1 MQEKRLEFRGG
12 LLVALIPFLLF
23 IVFCIIFFV
32 VLQYYEMIAL
42 ALGAIV
48 SLIIG
53 SLFSKKW
60 SDYWDAV
67 IAGMSQSLINTL
79 ALIFLV
85 VGIFAKMMAASGVA
99 DGFVWL
105 GIQMGMHG
113 SLFCA
118 FAFLISALIASA
130 TGTSFGT
137 IFSCFP
143 ILYPSGILLGA
154 SPVFLAGAILSGA
167 MLGDNIAPISDTTI
181 ASAGSQSFRDGKNA
195 DIGGVVFSRLKYVA
209 LAAPVAFVLFLI
221 FGGQGSISA
230 DVSLD
235 MLSQY
240 SNPTGLAML
249 IPVAVL
255 LFAAY
260 KTGNIFI
267 AVTWGLII
275 GCAIALPLGLFT
287 ARDII
292 WFSDGLLTGFIIDGI
307 NGMVGTVIFLY
318 GISGIMGILTSSG
331 ILDTLVGALQKTKL
345 VSTER
350 GTELVIVLG
359 GIISGICMG
368 GAAAP
373 AVLMFAPVAQRL
385 GQKQDIHP
393 YRRANLLSSSTFTIS
408 AIIPATS
415 SFIFVVISA
424 ASGVI
429 EEYPFIPELNPM
441 TLMYSTFYA
450 WTMLAAILF
459 FIITGIGR
467 IYEGTTHEKLKK
479 RPGSPT

>member
-1 MQEKRLEFRGG
+1 MEQKRLEFRGG
-12 LLVALIPFLLF
+12 LGIALIPFLLF
-23 IVFCIIFFV
+23 IAFCILFFV

-42 ALGAIV
+42 ALGAVV

-53 SLFSKKW
+53 SLLSKNW
-60 SDYWDAV
+60 SDYWNAV
-67 IAGMSQSLINTL
+67 IEGMSQSLINTL

-105 GIQMGMHG
+105 GIKMGMHG

-118 FAFLISALIASA
+118 FSFLIAALIASA

-167 MLGDNIAPISDTTI
+167 IFGDNIAPISDTTI
-181 ASAGSQSFRDGKNA
+181 ASAGSQGFRDGKSA

-209 LAAPVAFVLFLI
+209 VAGPIAFIGYLI
-221 FGGQGSISA
+221 FGGHGSISS

-235 MLSQY
+235 LLSQY
-240 SNPTGLAML
+240 SDPTGLFML
-249 IPVAVL
+249 IPVVVL
-255 LFAAY
+255 LIAAY

-275 GCAIALPLGLFT
+275 GCIIALPLGLFT
-287 ARDII
+287 FQDII
-292 WFSDGLLTGFIIDGI
+292 WYTDGQLTGFIIDGL
-307 NGMVGTVIFLY
+307 NNMVGTVIFLY

-331 ILDTLVGALQKTKL
+331 LLDTLVGALQKTRL
-345 VSTER
+345 VANER
-350 GTELVIVLG
+350 GTELVICVG
-359 GIISGICMG
+359 GILSGICMG

-373 AVLMFAPVAQRL
+373 AVLMFAPVAQKL
-385 GQKQDIHP
+385 GQSQQLHP
-393 YRRANLLSSSTFTIS
+393 YRRANILSSSTFTIS

-424 ASGVI
+424 AAGVV
-429 EEYPFIPELNPM
+429 EEYPFIPTLNPM

-450 WTMLAAILF
+450 WTMLATILL
-459 FIITGIGR
+459 FIVTGFGR
-467 IYEGTTHEKLKK
+467 IYEGPNHEKLKK
-479 RPGSPT
+479 RP

>member
-181 ASAGSQSFRDGKNA
+181 ASAGSQSFRDGKT
-195 DIGGVVFSRLKYVA
+195 
-209 LAAPVAFVLFLI
+209 P
-221 FGGQGSISA
+221 ISA
-230 DVSLD
+230 VWCS
-235 MLSQY
+235 
-240 SNPTGLAML
+240 
-249 IPVAVL
+249 AV
-255 LFAAY
+255 
-260 KTGNIFI
+260 
-267 AVTWGLII
+267 
-275 GCAIALPLGLFT
+275 
-287 ARDII
+287 
-292 WFSDGLLTGFIIDGI
+292 
-307 NGMVGTVIFLY
+307 
-318 GISGIMGILTSSG
+318 
-331 ILDTLVGALQKTKL
+331 
-345 VSTER
+345 
-350 GTELVIVLG
+350 
-359 GIISGICMG
+359 
-368 GAAAP
+368 
-373 AVLMFAPVAQRL
+373 
-385 GQKQDIHP
+385 
-393 YRRANLLSSSTFTIS
+393 
-408 AIIPATS
+408 
-415 SFIFVVISA
+415 
-424 ASGVI
+424 
-429 EEYPFIPELNPM
+429 
-441 TLMYSTFYA
+441 
-450 WTMLAAILF
+450 
-459 FIITGIGR
+459 
-467 IYEGTTHEKLKK
+467 
-479 RPGSPT
+479 